1 MSQGMPIFK
10 DQPLQEFLRNS
21 VKRAIVSRHVDAS
34 EMSEFYI
41 VNLLSDFKDIDRFY
55 VRDGEHYE
63 EEALAVLLA
72 KAMDSDLP
80 NRIKLLKRLG
90 DQALYTAGFFAD
102 HVERRMVDLDYYN
115 AMGGGAY
122 LSLSSMLSDNRTFSD
137 LYSELA
143 NKFKDFV
150 DVLTEVSLLQK
161 NHSNLDLLR
170 LYERWLKTHDER
182 IREVLEEEGIDTDI
196 RRPLRIL

>member
-1 MSQGMPIFK
+1 MSREEPLFQGY
-10 DQPLQEFLRNS
+10 QLQEFLRNS
-21 VKRAIVSRHVDAS
+21 VKRAIVSRRVDAS

-41 VNLLSDFKDIDRFY
+41 VNLLSDFKEIDRFY

-63 EEALAVLLA
+63 EEALAVILA

-102 HVERRMVDLDYYN
+102 HIERRMVDLDYYN

-122 LSLSSMLSDNRTFSD
+122 LSLSAMLSDNKTFSN
-137 LYSELA
+137 LYAELA
-143 NKFKDFV
+143 NKFRDFV

-161 NHSNLDLLR
+161 NHSNLDILR
-170 LYERWLKTHDER
+170 LYERWLKTRDER
-182 IREVLEEEGIDTDI
+182 IRQVLEEEGIQTDI